1 MSWPNNCC
9 LLILL
14 TICGCCCRWCCC
26 SSGSSG
32 NGSNILMIT
41 MGGTKSHKIPFWA
54 LGRALIKRGHRITF
68 VNGFQADFHVDGLVE
83 VTPKRLVQYI
93 RNYTDWDLVG
103 ARYAGQQPLSI
114 FDAMRYPIEA
124 CNSLLSD
131 PATHRLLRRGVRTT
145 TTPTRTATA
154 SGTAE
159 EGETD
164 DGEGEE
170 GSHYQLAIVDGAFPE
185 CALGIVHSLNVT
197 AFMYINTVAFYTG
210 SLSLAGNPVAYAVTP
225 HVFASWTLPMH
236 IVQRVANCLTHVF
249 ADLLH
254 WLCMQRV
261 HHMLR
266 HHLGDAVPHP
276 YVLASEVAFILQNG
290 HFSVTPPS
298 AQLPNVASVA
308 CLHCRPPAAN
318 LSQLD
323 MELSQF
329 MDAAP
334 AGVIYLSMG
343 SSVRS
348 SRLPAAL
355 CQLFVAVFARLPHHH
370 VLWTWAAGNS
380 TTESLP
386 RNVRVRDWLP
396 QQDILGHRRLQLFI
410 THGGLL
416 SQHEAV
422 YHGVPLL
429 MLPVFCDHDANAA
442 QAVHDGYARRL
453 ELAQL
458 TEESL
463 YRAIHDVLHNDS
475 YLRAVRRRRA
485 LLHDQ
490 LASPLRQAVYWTE
503 YVIRHKGARHL
514 QSPARHMS
522 FVSYYSLDVFGL
534 LSGIILL
541 ALHLLR
547 VFVKYLAAIWRA
559 KTKKTV

>member
-14 TICGCCCRWCCC
+14 TICCCCCCC
-26 SSGSSG
+26 CWCSGSSG
-32 NGSNILMIT
+32 RGSNILMIT

-103 ARYAGQQPLSI
+103 ARYAGQAPLSI
-114 FDAMRYPIEA
+114 LDAMRYPIEA

-131 PATHRLLRRGVRTT
+131 PATHRLLRRTT
-145 TTPTRTATA
+145 EA
-154 SGTAE
+154 
-159 EGETD
+159 GEADGRDRDGDGEPD
-164 DGEGEE
+164 DG
-170 GSHYQLAIVDGAFPE
+170 HYQLAIVDGAFPE
-185 CALGIVHSLNVT
+185 CALGIVRSLNVT

-261 HHMLR
+261 HHLLC
-266 HHLGDAVPHP
+266 HHLGETMPHP
-276 YVLASEVAFILQNG
+276 YVMASEVAFILQNG

-308 CLHCRPPAAN
+308 CLHCRPAAN

-323 MELSQF
+323 AALAQF

-355 CQLFVAVFARLPHHH
+355 CQLFVAVFARLPRHH
-370 VLWTWAAGNS
+370 VLWTWAGNTS
-380 TTESLP
+380 ELLLSPLP
-386 RNVRVRDWLP
+386 ANVLVRDWLP
-396 QQDILGHRRLQLFI
+396 QQDILGHPRLQLFI

-422 YHGVPLL
+422 FHGVPML

-442 QAVHDGYARRL
+442 QALHDGYARRL

-458 TEESL
+458 SEESL
-463 YRAIHDVLHNDS
+463 YRAVHDVLHNDG
-475 YLRAVRRRRA
+475 YLRSVRRRRA
-485 LLHDQ
+485 LLRDQ
-490 LASPLRQAVYWTE
+490 LASPLRQALFWTE
-503 YVIRHKGARHL
+503 YVIRHKGATHL
-514 QSPARHMS
+514 QSPARHM
-522 FVSYYSLDVFGL
+522 
-534 LSGIILL
+534 
-541 ALHLLR
+541 R
-547 VFVKYLAAIWRA
+547 
-559 KTKKTV
+559 